1 MARTDEIIENNKGLI
16 QKHNGLK
23 TPNDV
28 NRAILDVLTDISET
42 AAIFLDFMSFIYNR
56 QIVTKKEAERMKQD
70 KQGE

>member
-23 TPNDV
+23 TTNDV
-28 NRAILDVLTDISET
+28 NKAILDVLTDISKT

-56 QIVTKKEAERMKQD
+56 QIITKKDAENMKQGA
-70 KQGE
+70 KNE